1 MEGIK
6 ILDMVCGVLL
16 IFVGIMLG
24 LWGVFQL
31 DLMTEL
37 FGGHSAT
44 LSRIFY
50 ILVGVAAL
58 YEAIGF
64 KGMQRRWC
72 PHVPQTT

>member
-6 ILDMVCGVLL
+6 ILDIVCSLLL
-16 IFVGIMLG
+16 IITGLILGFWGI
-24 LWGVFQL
+24 FQI
-31 DLMTEL
+31 DLVKLL

-44 LSRIFY
+44 MSRIFY
-50 ILVGVAAL
+50 TLVGVAAL

-64 KGMQRRWC
+64 RGMQRRWC